1 MANRIVGVV
10 FWGAAPLG
18 LVHKGC
24 GFKLNFLPIPRSV
37 RILYLVNINVV
48 IYAVII
54 RDRSFSAPPLATPS
68 VPSGKSP
75 LRLTGRRLLV
85 TGHLLF
91 SGPKSRITVH
101 VHCQRAD
108 IFCFALLHRLPGTG
122 FSRITGHEPRVT
134 FMLSLLQRSKL
145 PKPLRNQHRVGGGLH
160 LANCVARR
168 TLRAADAAEESGI

>member
-1 MANRIVGVV
+1 VADRIVGAI
-10 FWGAAPLG
+10 FGGAAPLG

-24 GFKLNFLPIPRSV
+24 GFKLNFLAIPRSV
-37 RILYLVNINVV
+37 RTLYLVNINVV

-91 SGPKSRITVH
+91 SSPKSRITVH
-101 VHCQRAD
+101 VHCQRAE
-108 IFCFALLHRLPGTG
+108 IFCFALSQVARHRFLANHR
-122 FSRITGHEPRVT
+122 SRTTGHIHAIVIATVEIAEA
-134 FMLSLLQRSKL
+134 
-145 PKPLRNQHRVGGGLH
+145 
-160 LANCVARR
+160 LA
-168 TLRAADAAEESGI
+168 